1 MEEVRGSIPLSSTTK
16 PQVRRPGVLSFSN
29 PKQVWHL
36 NWHLP
41 ELDWRRQLPSTTVPF
56 AVQFFS
62 MGSNASRR
70 PEPDT
75 PKESAVLLTTDQVIE
90 MLQVSRSTIYE
101 LIDQGRLRP
110 VKLGRLVRY
119 SRANIEA
126 MIGESWG

>member
-16 PQVRRPGVLSFSN
+16 PQVRRPGVLSFSD
-29 PKQVWHL
+29 QAQGWHL

-41 ELDWRRQLPSTTVPF
+41 ELDFWQRLPSTNAGF
-56 AVQFFS
+56 AVQFFG
-62 MGSNASRR
+62 MGSNASSR
-70 PEPDT
+70 PKVDT
-75 PKESAVLLTTDQVIE
+75 PSETAVLLTTDQVIE

-101 LIDQGRLRP
+101 LIEQGRLRP

-119 SRANIEA
+119 SRSNIES